1 MSPSLAAVLLR
12 TQPDERLATLA
23 RDGGKGAFTVLVER
37 HRPALLAFARTTAG
51 AERAEDIVQ
60 QSLLQA
66 WSALRGGAEV
76 HHVRGWLYQIVR
88 HASWRAFEQP
98 TCAEMPPTLAGSD
111 DLHASLEQRMQVRQM
126 VEHVG
131 ALPEQQRAAL
141 VQTALEGRSRAE
153 VATSLGVTE
162 GAVRQLVHRG
172 RARLR
177 QAAAGVVPVP
187 LLRWLAGAAER
198 AGRVDEAAAGVAVAT
213 GTVAAGAK
221 IAAAV
226 LAAGALTVGAGAEI
240 RHLRDAPAGRLA
252 ERATGPV
259 DASSSGARPS
269 TGASTTS
276 TDRAVGRSGATTVSR
291 SRADGPGGGPSAQP
305 PASSRESVELARVTT
320 PTVGQAPPAT
330 AAPRPDHATPGAAHP
345 PTGELASGD
354 RDGGPDSSQ
363 RGDQASA
370 AEPTGGSSDAPASD
384 ARSPDGTASP
394 EGSAAVGDRDAAQ
407 QQPPTEE

>member
-1 MSPSLAAVLLR
+1 MNRRSQTLSAGMQTKEIHELGVDLGSIELEGIVIALDESTRTLTLSADDDGESSGTIAVNLPDGFDLAAFAIGDVV
-12 TQPDERLATLA
+12 EIEATLND
-23 RDGGKGAFTVLVER
+23 DGTY
-37 HRPALLAFARTTAG
+37 TA
-51 AERAEDIVQ
+51 
-60 QSLLQA
+60 
-66 WSALRGGAEV
+66 
-76 HHVRGWLYQIVR
+76 VRSS
-88 HASWRAFEQP
+88 H
-98 TCAEMPPTLAGSD
+98 D
-111 DLHASLEQRMQVRQM
+111 DSVDEADGTDDDQGDDR
-126 VEHVG
+126 
-131 ALPEQQRAAL
+131 
-141 VQTALEGRSRAE
+141 
-153 VATSLGVTE
+153 SLGVTE

-198 AGRVDEAAAGVAVAT
+198 AGRVDEAAGGVAVAT

-276 TDRAVGRSGATTVSR
+276 TDRAVGRSGATTVRR
-291 SRADGPGGGPSAQP
+291 SRVDGPGRGGPSAQP
-305 PASSRESVELARVTT
+305 PASSREPVELARVTT
-320 PTVGQAPPAT
+320 PAVGQAPPAT

-345 PTGELASGD
+345 PTGELAAGD

-363 RGDQASA
+363 RGDQASTT
-370 AEPTGGSSDAPASD
+370 ESTSVSSDAPASG